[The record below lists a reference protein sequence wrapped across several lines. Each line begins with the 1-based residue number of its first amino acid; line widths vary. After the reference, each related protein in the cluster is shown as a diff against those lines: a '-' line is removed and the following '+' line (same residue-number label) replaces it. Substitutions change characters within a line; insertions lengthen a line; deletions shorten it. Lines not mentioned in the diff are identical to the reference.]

1 MHWLLQ
7 NSFITHFKKKE
18 LKLNPFSN
26 EAEIAKKKSFSFGT
40 GGAVLGAA
48 FLMANSSIGPGFL
61 TQTSV
66 FTQQLL
72 ASLGFVILVSI
83 LLDIGVQLNTWR
95 VLTMSGLRAQDLANR
110 LLPGLGHFLAALI
123 LLGGF
128 AFNIGNIAGCGL
140 GLNVLTGVSFETGA
154 IISCVVAL
162 LLFWLKEIGKMLD
175 SFTKILGIVKIS
187 LTLFIAFSAHPPLLE
202 ALHRTV
208 WPQQI
213 SSIAIVTLVGGTVG
227 GYITFSGAHRL
238 LDAGISGRAHLKRT
252 NRSAVSGIVIS
263 SIMRYILFLAAL
275 GVVMQEVILDAAN
288 PAATVFKQAAGELG
302 LRIFGIVLW
311 SAAIS
316 SVAGAGYTSVSFL
329 KTLHPLIAKY
339 ERWCISI
346 FIVLSTI
353 IFVWIGKPKQLLIAA
368 GAINGLIL
376 PVALTITLIAATKPA
391 LMKGYKHPLWMQL
404 AGWVVVVMMGWLGAR
419 SIQQLVMGN

>member
-1 MHWLLQ
+1 LRLDL
-7 NSFITHFKKKE
+7 FKNKTTGKKN
-18 LKLNPFSN
+18 KT
-26 EAEIAKKKSFSFGT
+26 ISFGA
-40 GGAVLGAA
+40 GGAVIGAA

-61 TQTSV
+61 TQTTV
-66 FTQQLL
+66 FTQQLM

-95 VLTMSGLRAQDLANR
+95 VLTISGLRAQDLSNR
-110 LLPGLGHFLAALI
+110 LLPGLGYFLSLLI
-123 LLGGF
+123 VIGGF

-140 GLNVLTGVSFETGA
+140 GLNVLTGVSFQTGA

-162 LLFWLKEIGKMLD
+162 VLFWLKEIGKMLD
-175 SFTKILGIVKIS
+175 SVTKVLGLVKIM

-202 ALHRTV
+202 ALHHTII
-208 WPQQI
+208 PEKI

-238 LDAGISGRAHLKRT
+238 LDAGISGQDQIKRI
-252 NRSAVSGIVIS
+252 NRSAISGIVIS

-275 GVVMQEVILDAAN
+275 GVLMQGVVLDSSN
-288 PAATVFKQAAGELG
+288 PPASVFKYAAGEIG
-302 LRIFGIVLW
+302 FRIFGVVLW

-316 SVAGAGYTSVSFL
+316 SVAGAAYTSVSFL
-329 KTLHPLIAKY
+329 KTFHPLLAKY

-346 FIVLSTI
+346 FIIISTC
-353 IFVWIGKPKQLLIAA
+353 IFVWIGKPRQLLIAA

-376 PVALTITLIAATKPA
+376 PVALTIVLIAATKTR
-391 LMKGYKHPLWMQL
+391 LMKGYKHPVWMQV
-404 AGWVVVVMMGWLGAR
+404 AGWIVVVAMGW
-419 SIQQLVMGN
+419 MGIKAIVDTVHSL